1 MDSIYV
7 IDEEKWKDLMARMKL
22 LGYESITVGFSGG
35 HDEGYCD
42 SITAKI
48 GEGHKTFKEGTM
60 LGEGHYEEPDKKGSW
75 IPLNNLELLLEDF
88 KLLTGTNDYDDDN
101 STPTSK
107 WVQEDG
113 KMKLITLEAKDPR
126 LVNLFAKQIYAEYHG
141 FATESSVSGYVQVD
155 AIKGTVI
162 FDDNW
167 QDWVNKST
175 EISQRWA

>member
-1 MDSIYV
+1 
-7 IDEEKWKDLMARMKL
+7 
-22 LGYESITVGFSGG
+22 
-35 HDEGYCD
+35 
-42 SITAKI
+42 
-48 GEGHKTFKEGTM
+48 
-60 LGEGHYEEPDKKGSW
+60 
-75 IPLNNLELLLEDF
+75 
-88 KLLTGTNDYDDDN
+88 
-101 STPTSK
+101 
-107 WVQEDG
+107 
-113 KMKLITLEAKDPR
+113 MKLITLEAKDPR